1 MKNYGK
7 TKDDIK
13 AEKSL
18 ECRKIVKEI
27 MDFGVNES
35 QKLQLI
41 KLIALE
47 LESNPNMK
55 KIINTVSEISENKT
69 STQSKKLIGV

>member
-69 STQSKKLIGV
+69 STQNKKLIGV